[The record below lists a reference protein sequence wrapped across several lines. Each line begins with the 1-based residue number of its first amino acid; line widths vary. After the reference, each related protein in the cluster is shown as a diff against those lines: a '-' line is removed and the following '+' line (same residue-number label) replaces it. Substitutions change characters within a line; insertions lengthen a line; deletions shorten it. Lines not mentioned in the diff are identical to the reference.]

1 MEKKTNLEKSLLE
14 VSISPSKKEWSEEQ
28 EKAFKNLKSGLTI
41 KGFRKGEA
49 PENIARAHITSS
61 EIFKIALQKMIKP
74 LAANAAKQLGAEDK
88 VLDHPSYDI
97 IKISESELE
106 VKFLYP
112 IYPNIKLSK
121 YKGLNIKYSLE
132 EVTDK
137 DVEAE
142 IEQLRNKMSKT
153 NIKKGKIENGDI
165 VKFDFNGFV
174 DKKEFEGGSAK
185 DFVLEIGSGQ
195 FIKGFEE
202 NMIGLSKGDKK
213 DISVTFPK
221 DYNAEDLKGKPA
233 IFKVNIKEVKAKEIP
248 ELNDEFAASVK
259 INDIKTLKELK
270 SYLKNIMTQEKEMKS
285 KNLFMA
291 DFFKEVQTDTEM
303 VVADQLI
310 AKEGQQLLKNFAN
323 QLQTQQKM
331 DLNTYIEKT
340 GIKKEHLIG
349 NFNTQAKAR
358 LKQSFII
365 AEISKLEKIKP
376 SDEDFKRQYSKMAK
390 VYGKTEEEIKK
401 LIPQEQAQVTLMN
414 ELVINRLLELNKGSG
429 KPASSSKTTTNKK

>member
-49 PENIARAHITSS
+49 PENIARAHITGS
-61 EIFKIALQKMIKP
+61 EIFKVALQKMIKP

-112 IYPNIKLSK
+112 IYPKIKLSK

-137 DVEAE
+137 DVETE

-248 ELNDEFAASVK
+248 ELNDEFAISVK
-259 INDIKTLKELK
+259 INDIKTLKDLK
-270 SYLKNIMTQEKEMKS
+270 SYLKNIMMQEKEMKS

-291 DFFKEVQTDTEM
+291 DFFKAVQGDTEM

-349 NFNTQAKAR
+349 NFNTQAKTR

-414 ELVINRLLELNKGSG
+414 ELVINRLLDLNKGSG
-429 KPASSSKTTTNKK
+429 KPASGSKTTTNKK